1 MKNYYYPCKI
11 NHELLIILK
20 KKKIIIYQTHIAL
33 LCAGNGELCSGLSGR
48 SQFPTQE
55 YVRRYSQN
63 DKDDDERNDVQHKTG
78 IGHVQFGECGVG
90 WTEMAVCLM
99 ALELFAAVR
108 VGGKS
113 GALETVTD
121 VRQVGDPAQVDG
133 NSVERYEEAGEQQ
146 EWNRHDGGQED
157 TVLNVHGRTD
167 HQTDTLR
174 NEWY

>member
-1 MKNYYYPCKI
+1 
-11 NHELLIILK
+11 
-20 KKKIIIYQTHIAL
+20 
-33 LCAGNGELCSGLSGR
+33 
-48 SQFPTQE
+48 
-55 YVRRYSQN
+55 
-63 DKDDDERNDVQHKTG
+63 
-78 IGHVQFGECGVG
+78 
-90 WTEMAVCLM
+90 MAVCLM

-174 NEWY
+174 NE